1 MLQSKGGSP
10 SPPLLISQAEGSA
23 DASLHFLGQ
32 AEKHLCKRFAVL
44 ATPL

>member
-23 DASLHFLGQ
+23 DASLGQ